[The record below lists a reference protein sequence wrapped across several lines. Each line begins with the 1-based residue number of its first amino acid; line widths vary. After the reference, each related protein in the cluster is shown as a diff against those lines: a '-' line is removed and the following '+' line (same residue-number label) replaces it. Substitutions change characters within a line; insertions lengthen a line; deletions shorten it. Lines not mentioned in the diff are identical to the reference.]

1 MSDGGELSDLNSSL
15 LLVEALSVASVAAL
29 SYVSTNFDNLV
40 VLSAYGVKPG
50 YRPLY
55 VRLTFI
61 CVCVTV
67 LLVSFL
73 LAQAA
78 DSGISAKQVRYLGLI
93 PIALGAYQLLKL
105 TLNRV
110 GGTDPGAD
118 EAPVPTGFATYLAFA
133 LVLLANSSDSISIMT
148 PLLADL
154 KPLLVLVSFAAAMVM
169 AILMTW
175 LANILAHHPASRAS
189 LEKIAKW
196 ALPFLLIGIGV
207 LIFTDRPSDIFL
219 Q

>member
-1 MSDGGELSDLNSSL
+1 MSDPNSSL
-15 LLVEALSVASVAAL
+15 LLIEALSVASVAAI

-40 VLSAYGVKPG
+40 VLSAYGAKPG

-61 CVCVTV
+61 FVCVTV
-67 LLVSFL
+67 LVVSFL

-78 DSGISAKQVRYLGLI
+78 DSSISAKQVRYLGLI
-93 PIALGAYQLLKL
+93 PIVLGGYQLLRL
-105 TLNRV
+105 MLNR
-110 GGTDPGAD
+110 GGEDESVD
-118 EAPVPTGFATYLAFA
+118 EAPVPMGFATYIGFA
-133 LVLLANSSDSISIMT
+133 LVLLANSSDSVSVMT

-154 KPLLVLVSFAAAMVM
+154 KPLLVLVTFAAAVVM

-175 LANILAHHPASRAS
+175 IANVLAHHPASRAY

-207 LIFTDRPSDIFL
+207 LILRDEPSDIFL

>member
-1 MSDGGELSDLNSSL
+1 LSDPNSSL
-15 LLVEALSVASVAAL
+15 LLIEALSVASVAAI

-40 VLSAYGVKPG
+40 VLSAYGAKPG

-61 CVCVTV
+61 FVCVTV
-67 LLVSFL
+67 LVVSFL

-78 DSGISAKQVRYLGLI
+78 DSSISAKQVRYLGLI
-93 PIALGAYQLLKL
+93 PIALGGYQLLRL
-105 TLNRV
+105 MVNRARGEDESV
-110 GGTDPGAD
+110 D
-118 EAPVPTGFATYLAFA
+118 EAPVPMGFATYIGFA
-133 LVLLANSSDSISIMT
+133 LVLLANSSDSVSVMA

-175 LANILAHHPASRAS
+175 LASILAHQPASRAY

-196 ALPFLLIGIGV
+196 ALPFLLIAIGV
-207 LIFTDRPSDIFL
+207 LIFTDEPSDIFL

>member
-1 MSDGGELSDLNSSL
+1 M
-15 LLVEALSVASVAAL
+15 ASVAAI

-40 VLSAYGVKPG
+40 VLSAYGAKPG

-61 CVCVTV
+61 CVCMTV
-67 LLVSFL
+67 LFVSL
-73 LAQAA
+73 MLARAA
-78 DSGISAKQVRYLGLI
+78 DNSISAKQVRYLGLI
-93 PIALGAYQLLKL
+93 PIALGGYQLLKL
-105 TLNRV
+105 MMNRV
-110 GGTDPGAD
+110 GGGEDPSAD
-118 EAPVPTGFATYLAFA
+118 EAPVPIGFATYLGFA
-133 LVLLANSSDSISIMT
+133 LVLLANSSDSVSIMT

-154 KPLLVLVSFAAAMVM
+154 KPLLVLVSFAAAVVM

-175 LANILAHHPASRAS
+175 LANILAHHPASRAY

-207 LIFTDRPSDIFL
+207 LIFTDEPSDIFL

>member
-1 MSDGGELSDLNSSL
+1 LEDDLSDPNSSL
-15 LLVEALSVASVAAL
+15 FLIEALSVASVAAI

-40 VLSAYGVKPG
+40 VLSAYGAKPG

-55 VRLTFI
+55 MKLTFI

-67 LLVSFL
+67 LFVSL
-73 LAQAA
+73 MLAQAA
-78 DSGISAKQVRYLGLI
+78 DNSISAKQMRYLGLI
-93 PIALGAYQLLKL
+93 PIALGGYQLLKL
-105 TLNRV
+105 MMNRV
-110 GGTDPGAD
+110 GGEDPSVD
-118 EAPVPTGFATYLAFA
+118 EGPVPIGFATYFGFA
-133 LVLLANSSDSISIMT
+133 LVLLANSSDSVSIMT

-154 KPLLVLVSFAAAMVM
+154 KPLLVPVSFAAAVVM

-175 LANILAHHPASRAS
+175 LAKILAHHPASRAY

-207 LIFTDRPSDIFL
+207 LIITDEPSDIFL

>member
-1 MSDGGELSDLNSSL
+1 MSDPNSSL
-15 LLVEALSVASVAAL
+15 LLIEALSVASVAAI

-40 VLSAYGVKPG
+40 VLSAYGAKPG

-55 VRLTFI
+55 VRLTFV

-67 LLVSFL
+67 LVVSFL

-78 DSGISAKQVRYLGLI
+78 DSSISAKQVRYLGLI
-93 PIALGAYQLLKL
+93 PIALGGYQLLRL
-105 TLNRV
+105 MLNR
-110 GGTDPGAD
+110 GGEDESAD
-118 EAPVPTGFATYLAFA
+118 EAPVPMGFATYIGFA
-133 LVLLANSSDSISIMT
+133 LVLLANSSDSVSVMT

-154 KPLLVLVSFAAAMVM
+154 KPLLVLVTFAAAVVM

-175 LANILAHHPASRAS
+175 IANVLAHHPASRAY

-196 ALPFLLIGIGV
+196 ALALPAHR
-207 LIFTDRPSDIFL
+207 DRRAHT
-219 Q
+219 QG